1 MEMGLRVAKE
11 KLWMVLHLRQLG
23 ETTLAGSIYREQV
36 VRGWPGL
43 AQEVKEICRE
53 LQVEDANET
62 NLDKDDYKQLVGLAC
77 MVKNEKMHR
86 KQAENKN
93 KCDRIMQEPCGKKG
107 YMLNENITEVRK
119 YFNKN

>member
-62 NLDKDDYKQLVGLAC
+62 NLDKDDYEQLVELAC
-77 MVKNEKMHR
+77 MVKMR
-86 KQAENKN
+86 KCSENKQKTN
-93 KCDRIMQEPCGKKG
+93 INVTELCKNLAGKKT
-107 YMLNENITEVRK
+107 IC
-119 YFNKN
+119 